1 VTETRFPREFAWGVA
16 TSSYQ
21 IEGAVDEDGR
31 GESIWDR
38 FVATPGKVHNGD
50 SAAVAAD
57 HYHRFREDVA
67 LMRELGVRAYR
78 FSVAWPRIMPS
89 GTGRVN
95 STGLDF
101 YDRLVDELLAHDIEP
116 FLTLYHWD
124 LPQAL
129 EDAGGWKSRNTAE
142 AFGQYAEALV
152 QRLGDRVSKWM
163 THNEPWCTAW
173 LGYGNGEHAPG
184 RAEGAA
190 GAVPVAH
197 HVLLSHGLATQAI
210 RALAPAAQVGIAL
223 NLFPTYVGDDRPE
236 THAAARRMDGQNNRW
251 FLDPIFRGSYPSDL
265 EDLIRYLPQTAQDD
279 LKTASVPID
288 FLGVNYYHRDVYA
301 ADQNGQ
307 PVHISMDGAEQTDMG
322 WEVYPD
328 GLHALLTRLRD
339 EYSPSAIYITENG
352 AAYSDAP
359 GPDGTV
365 QDIRRREYV
374 EQHLNAALRSMQ
386 DGVPLRGYF
395 LWSLLDNFEWA
406 HGYSKRFGITY
417 VDYTTLRRVPKHSAY
432 WYRDFIA
439 DQAS

>member
-1 VTETRFPREFAWGVA
+1 
-16 TSSYQ
+16 
-21 IEGAVDEDGR
+21 
-31 GESIWDR
+31 
-38 FVATPGKVHNGD
+38 
-50 SAAVAAD
+50 
-57 HYHRFREDVA
+57 
-67 LMRELGVRAYR
+67 
-78 FSVAWPRIMPS
+78 
-89 GTGRVN
+89 
-95 STGLDF
+95 
-101 YDRLVDELLAHDIEP
+101 
-116 FLTLYHWD
+116 
-124 LPQAL
+124 
-129 EDAGGWKSRNTAE
+129 
-142 AFGQYAEALV
+142 
-152 QRLGDRVSKWM
+152 M

-184 RAEGAA
+184 RADGAA

-307 PVHISMDGAEQTDMG
+307 PVHMSMDGAEQTDMG

>member
-1 VTETRFPREFAWGVA
+1 
-16 TSSYQ
+16 
-21 IEGAVDEDGR
+21 
-31 GESIWDR
+31 
-38 FVATPGKVHNGD
+38 
-50 SAAVAAD
+50 
-57 HYHRFREDVA
+57 
-67 LMRELGVRAYR
+67 
-78 FSVAWPRIMPS
+78 
-89 GTGRVN
+89 
-95 STGLDF
+95 
-101 YDRLVDELLAHDIEP
+101 
-116 FLTLYHWD
+116 
-124 LPQAL
+124 
-129 EDAGGWKSRNTAE
+129 
-142 AFGQYAEALV
+142 
-152 QRLGDRVSKWM
+152 
-163 THNEPWCTAW
+163 
-173 LGYGNGEHAPG
+173 
-184 RAEGAA
+184 
-190 GAVPVAH
+190 
-197 HVLLSHGLATQAI
+197 
-210 RALAPAAQVGIAL
+210 
-223 NLFPTYVGDDRPE
+223 
-236 THAAARRMDGQNNRW
+236 
-251 FLDPIFRGSYPSDL
+251 
-265 EDLIRYLPQTAQDD
+265 
-279 LKTASVPID
+279 
-288 FLGVNYYHRDVYA
+288 VYA